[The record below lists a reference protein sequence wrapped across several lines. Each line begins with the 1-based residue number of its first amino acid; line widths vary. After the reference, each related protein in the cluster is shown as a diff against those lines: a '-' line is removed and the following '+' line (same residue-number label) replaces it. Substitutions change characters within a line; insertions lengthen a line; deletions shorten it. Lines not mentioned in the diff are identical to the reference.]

1 MPWRS
6 PRSWALP
13 HLRLRRDCALAEA
26 GARALSA
33 EAQGAKAVSEE
44 AERLARAKAAYRER
58 GDDAGDGK
66 QGPEGTGGMVA
77 ALLAVTAYCGYRFF
91 GKEDQKGK
99 EHLKSRTEP
108 FWSRSN
114 V

>member
-1 MPWRS
+1 
-6 PRSWALP
+6 
-13 HLRLRRDCALAEA
+13 
-26 GARALSA
+26 
-33 EAQGAKAVSEE
+33 
-44 AERLARAKAAYRER
+44 
-58 GDDAGDGK
+58 
-66 QGPEGTGGMVA
+66 MVA

-91 GKEDQKGK
+91 GTEDQKGK